1 MIISI
6 IAALDEQGGIGF
18 ENQIPWHLP
27 ADLARFKKLTMG
39 HHLILGR
46 KTYESIGSALPGRQM
61 IVLTR
66 NPDFKAP
73 DCITAPTLDEALT
86 LAENAGENEVFI
98 IGGAEIYKEAL
109 PLADHLYLTVVHTRA
124 EADAYFPQFDQ
135 TAWSV
140 ICEQDFPED
149 DQNPIAHTFKYLV
162 RE

>member
-66 NPDFKAP
+66 NPDFKDP
-73 DCITAPTLDEALT
+73 DCITAPTLDGALT
-86 LAENAGENEVFI
+86 LAENAGENEIFI
-98 IGGAEIYKEAL
+98 IGGAEIYRETL
-109 PLADHLYLTVVHTRA
+109 PLANQLYLTVVHASA
-124 EADAYFPQFDQ
+124 EADTYFPEFEESD
-135 TAWSV
+135 WSL
-140 ICEQDFPED
+140 ISLEEIPADEK
-149 DQNPIAHTFKYLV
+149 NLLATTFKHLA
-162 RE
+162 RK

>member
-73 DCITAPTLDEALT
+73 DCITAPTLDGALT
-86 LAENAGENEVFI
+86 LAENAGENEIFI
-98 IGGAEIYKEAL
+98 IGGAEIYRETL
-109 PLADHLYLTVVHTRA
+109 PLANQLYLTVVHASA
-124 EADAYFPQFDQ
+124 EADTYFPEFEESD
-135 TAWSV
+135 WSL
-140 ICEQDFPED
+140 ISLEEIPADEK
-149 DQNPIAHTFKYLV
+149 NLLATTFKHLA
-162 RE
+162 RK